1 MTHVTILKLK
11 AGSIDRRSKPSG
23 HVKVMSTEQ
32 KSVRAGPM
40 GNAAACQQKHTVSV
54 RVADSKED
62 VASFASFCMHYA
74 DWLMTTFSIDASF
87 QKFQQEVDGLP
98 GDYAPPEGTILLAS
112 ATFEDG
118 SRQDVGGVAL
128 RPFNATHVIESST
141 APQDFSLKTCEMK
154 RLYVIQE
161 WQKCGA
167 GKLLTQAAIQ
177 AAQQMGYKRM
187 VLDSVKQ
194 LAAANKMYEKL
205 KFRPC
210 PDYKRYQYP
219 VPDVCFWEMLL

>member
-1 MTHVTILKLK
+1 MI
-11 AGSIDRRSKPSG
+11 P
-23 HVKVMSTEQ
+23 EQ
-32 KSVRAGPM
+32 KPCTAGPH
-40 GNAAACQQKHTVSV
+40 GNAAARQQKHTLSV
-54 RVADSKED
+54 RVAECKED
-62 VASFASFCMHYA
+62 VASFASFCVQYA
-74 DWLMTTFSIDASF
+74 DWLMTSFGIDVSF
-87 QKFQQEVDGLP
+87 QSFQQEVDGLP

-128 RPFNATHVIESST
+128 RPFSATHVTGSST
-141 APQDFSLKTCEMK
+141 AQQDFSVRTCEMK
-154 RLYVIQE
+154 RLYVMQE

-167 GKLLTQAAIQ
+167 GKLLTQAAIE
-177 AAQQMGYKRM
+177 AAQKMAYKRM

-205 KFRPC
+205 KFRSC
-210 PDYKRYQYP
+210 ANYNRYQYP